1 LNSGPARQQSFSE
14 IAARFSSLKYTGL
27 RNQSKMPRREIAG
40 PQVCDRAGARRMPLA
55 QSTNSTGGAGLS
67 GENDSKR
74 SELSPTGATTPA
86 GSDPTSAPDSERPGR
101 WGSPERNRLLI
112 WVAIAF
118 ILPGLPVYAL
128 QLQGKSTDS
137 VFSVRSELP
146 VKALLA
152 FFVVLA
158 TWIVSR
164 MEKRPLGDYGIP
176 PRGIFGLRFWEGA
189 LWGFAMLSAI
199 LLVLRVSGHF
209 QIDSVALAGR
219 AIWRYALGW
228 GAVFLAVAV
237 HEEFAF
243 RGYWLFAFARFR
255 GFWRGALTT
264 SVIFGA
270 AHLFNHGENA
280 LGILQVVAIGLL
292 FCLMIRRTGT
302 LWFAL
307 GFHAAWDWAETFF
320 YGTPDSGLLGVGR
333 YLNISVQGPKWLTG
347 GSAGPEGSVIAFV
360 VLLLCALLVHLRF
373 PTAVYADHPV

>member
-1 LNSGPARQQSFSE
+1 VPDDNGSERGGEFPA
-14 IAARFSSLKYTGL
+14 
-27 RNQSKMPRREIAG
+27 
-40 PQVCDRAGARRMPLA
+40 A
-55 QSTNSTGGAGLS
+55 QTPSGGANQL
-67 GENDSKR
+67 
-74 SELSPTGATTPA
+74 
-86 GSDPTSAPDSERPGR
+86 SAPTFEPHRR
-101 WGSPERNRLLI
+101 WGRSERNRLLI

-118 ILPGLPVYAL
+118 IFPGLPLLAL
-128 QLQGKSTDS
+128 HPHAKPADA
-137 VFSVRSELP
+137 VFSIRSELP
-146 VKALLA
+146 LKAWFA
-152 FFVVLA
+152 FCVTLA

-164 MEKRPLGDYGIP
+164 MEQRPLSDYGIP
-176 PRGIFGLRFWEGA
+176 PRGIFGWRFWEGC

-199 LLVLRVSGHF
+199 LLVLRVTGHF
-209 QIDSVALAGR
+209 QIDSVALAGG
-219 AIWRYALGW
+219 AVYRYALGW

-255 GFWRGALTT
+255 GFWRAALIT

-270 AHLFNHGENA
+270 AHLFNPGENA

-333 YLNISVQGPKWLTG
+333 YLNTSVQGPKWLTG
-347 GSAGPEGSVIAFV
+347 GSAGPEGSVIAFL

-373 PTAVYADHPV
+373 PKAVFPDHPD